1 MYSFLN
7 SFAVKLLPSWI
18 YDRLIGRWDARG
30 IQRYAGNTLWALL
43 ARVINTLTS
52 FFVVIYLIRYLGP
65 TNYGELSYALSF
77 VGLFG
82 IIAALGID
90 NILYRDLVK
99 YPEKRNVYLGTA
111 FVIRIVAG
119 VVTAIIAGTAGII
132 ANPDDVSRVV
142 ILLLSGTFIFNAF
155 SIIANEFQANV
166 AQKYPSLVTL
176 IVVLILNILKL
187 VVIWRGEGILYIAAI
202 LLLEPILYA
211 VLLSYIRVRHYGS
224 FLNWRFDRNIA
235 ISLLRDSWP
244 FMFIAVFITLY
255 SRIDQIML
263 KHLLDSSAVGI
274 YDAALRIAEAWLF
287 VPAIIASSL
296 FPAIVNAKS
305 LGVSEYRARLLT
317 LTATFVVV
325 ASIIAL
331 VLSLI
336 SKPLMLLLYGEAF
349 AGSAAVFSIYA
360 WVSVWAVIDITMRN
374 FLIIENLRKT
384 IFFVTVGTGLLN
396 TALNFVLIPALGPA
410 GAAWSTLISYA
421 IFSLPL
427 IMVYRLK

>member
-1 MYSFLN
+1 MTSFLN
-7 SFAVKLLPSWI
+7 NLLKKILPTWV
-18 YDRLIGRWDARG
+18 YDKLIGRWDN
-30 IQRYAGNTLWALL
+30 AGLKKYTANTLWALF

-65 TNYGELSYALSF
+65 ENYGELSYAISF

-119 VVTAIIAGTAGII
+119 VFTAIIAGTAGIM
-132 ANPDDVSRVV
+132 ANPDDVSRLV
-142 ILLLSGTFIFNAF
+142 ILLLSGTFIFSAF
-155 SIIANEFQANV
+155 NIITNEFQANV

-176 IVVLILNILKL
+176 GVVLILNILKL
-187 VVIWRGEGILYIAAI
+187 GVIWQGEGILYIAAI

-211 VLLSYIRVRHYGS
+211 ILFSYIRIRHYGS
-224 FLNWRFDRNIA
+224 FLNWSFDRNIA
-235 ISLLRDSWP
+235 VSLLRDSWP
-244 FMFIAVFITLY
+244 FIFIAVFMTLY

-263 KHLLDSSAVGI
+263 KHLIDSSAVGI

-287 VPAIIASSL
+287 VPAIIVSSL

-305 LGVSEYRARLLT
+305 LGVGEYRTRLLT
-317 LTATFVVV
+317 LTATFVVI

-336 SKPLMLLLYGEAF
+336 SKPLMHVLYGEAF
-349 AGSAAVFSIYA
+349 TGSAAVFSIYA
-360 WVSVWAVIDITMRN
+360 WVSVWAVIDMVMRN
-374 FLIIENLRKT
+374 FLIVENLRKT
-384 IFFVTVGTGLLN
+384 IFFITIGTGLLN